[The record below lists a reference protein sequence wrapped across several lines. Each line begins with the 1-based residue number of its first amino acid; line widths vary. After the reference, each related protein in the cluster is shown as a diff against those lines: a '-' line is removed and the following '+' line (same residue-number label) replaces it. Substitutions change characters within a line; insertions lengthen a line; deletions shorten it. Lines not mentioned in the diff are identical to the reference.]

1 MGVAG
6 TYEVSV
12 KTPMGEQK
20 GRLTVV
26 PDGDTFSGQ
35 LSGALG
41 QVAITGGRVSGDS
54 LSWQM
59 GITTPMPLSLDC
71 EATVSGDRLS
81 GTVKA
86 GVFGSMALE
95 GVRV

>member
-6 TYEVSV
+6 TYEVTV
-12 KTPMGEQK
+12 KTPMGDQK
-20 GRLTVV
+20 GQLTVV
-26 PDGDTFSGQ
+26 PEGDGWSGK

-41 QVAITGGRVSGDS
+41 EVPISGGRVNGDTIA
-54 LSWQM
+54 WQM
-59 GITTPMPLSLDC
+59 GISVPMPLSLDC
-71 EATVSGDRLS
+71 EATISGDSLS

-86 GVFGSMALE
+86 GAFGSMAIA

>member
-26 PDGDTFSGQ
+26 PAGETFSGE
-35 LSGALG
+35 LTGALG

-59 GITTPMPLSLDC
+59 GITTPMSLSLDC
-71 EATVSGDRLS
+71 EATVNGDRLS

-95 GVRV
+95 GTRV